1 MGKIAVIASDDVAAI
16 FRWAGVRDSFSV
28 STEAEAK
35 KLLYKLAKDPKYTLI
50 IVGASIAEKIARTI
64 ELITAEQEYPLI
76 ITIPE
81 RGITPS
87 KRVDPLR
94 ELLRRTLGIEIR

>member
-1 MGKIAVIASDDVAAI
+1 MGKIAVIAREDVAAL

-28 STEAEAK
+28 NTEEEARE
-35 KLLYKLAKDPKYTLI
+35 LLYKLAKDPKYTLI
-50 IVGASIAEKIARTI
+50 IVGASIAEKIVRAI

-81 RGITPS
+81 RGVTPS
-87 KRVDPLR
+87 KRIDPLR
-94 ELLRRTLGIEIR
+94 ELLRRALGIEIK